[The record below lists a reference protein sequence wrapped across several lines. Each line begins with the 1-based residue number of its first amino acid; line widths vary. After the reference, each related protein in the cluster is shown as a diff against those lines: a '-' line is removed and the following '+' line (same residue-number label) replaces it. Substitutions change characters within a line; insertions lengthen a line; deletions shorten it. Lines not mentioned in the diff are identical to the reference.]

1 MEKKR
6 LTSVAVLAGIL
17 LMIFALLCFFA
28 LRITE
33 GIFDPFE
40 VITALLILPAGF
52 LLLFRKRFLAIGI
65 LLCVLSSLSFAAMLY
80 WANFNARLPVFLAY
94 GARSVVFLA
103 AALVCFRRL
112 RSGKRGAWWLGPAAG
127 ILFCIYLL
135 HNGVELSQT
144 GIIGD
149 SLPGQYCLLLGSADQ
164 LLYIS
169 LFLTAL
175 AFARPLADPSEPVP
189 GPAPVRTERKE
200 TPAADQAAE
209 QKPQPVPPAPKPQA
223 YAEAEYEILPEEDG
237 Q

>member
-6 LTSVAVLAGIL
+6 LTPVAVLAGIL

-65 LLCVLSSLSFAAMLY
+65 LLCVLSSLSLAGMLY
-80 WANFNARLPVFLAY
+80 WANFDARLPVFLAY
-94 GARSVVFLA
+94 GARSAVFLA

-112 RSGKRGAWWLGPAAG
+112 RFGKRGAWWIGPAAG

-135 HNGVELSQT
+135 HNGIELSQT

-149 SLPGQYCLLLGSADQ
+149 SLPGQFCLLLGSADQ

-169 LFLTAL
+169 LFLMAL
-175 AFARPLADPSEPVP
+175 AFARPLADPFEPVS
-189 GPAPVRTERKE
+189 GPAPDRAERNK
-200 TPAADQAAE
+200 TPRADCAPE
-209 QKPQPVPPAPKPQA
+209 QKPQPAAPAPKPPA
-223 YAEAEYEILPEEDG
+223 YAEAEYEILPEEDE